1 VPLLEQVL
9 EQNPQDVKMV
19 FKNFPLRN
27 HKFAIPAAAA
37 ALAAGEQG
45 KFWEFHAGLF
55 KNYNNLNAEKFD
67 ELAQA
72 VGLDMEQFN
81 QDRQNPALA
90 AMVQRDL
97 KDGVEAGVRGT
108 PSIFVNGRL
117 LQQRSLPGFKQII
130 DEELAKKK

>member
-1 VPLLEQVL
+1 MLEQYP
-9 EQNPQDVKMV
+9 NDVKLV
-19 FKNFPLRN
+19 FKNFPLTRI
-27 HKFAIPAAAA
+27 HKFAMDAAVASMAA
-37 ALAAGEQG
+37 NQQG
-45 KFWEFHAGLF
+45 KFWEFHSGLF
-55 KNYNNLNAEKFD
+55 KNYNNLNAEKID

-72 VGLDMEQFN
+72 AGLDMEQFK

-108 PSIFVNGRL
+108 PSIFVNGRM

>member
-1 VPLLEQVL
+1 VL
-9 EQNPQDVKMV
+9 EQYPNDVKLV
-19 FKNFPLRN
+19 FKNFPLTRI
-27 HKFAIPAAAA
+27 HKFAMDAAVASMAA
-37 ALAAGEQG
+37 NQQG
-45 KFWEFHAGLF
+45 KFWEFHDELF
-55 KNYNNLNAEKFD
+55 KNYNNLNTEKFD

>member
-1 VPLLEQVL
+1 MLEQYP
-9 EQNPQDVKMV
+9 NDVKLV
-19 FKNFPLRN
+19 FKNFPLTRI
-27 HKFAIPAAAA
+27 HKFAMDAAVASMAA
-37 ALAAGEQG
+37 NQQG

>member
-1 VPLLEQVL
+1 MLEQYP
-9 EQNPQDVKMV
+9 NDVKLV
-19 FKNFPLRN
+19 FKNFPLTRI
-27 HKFAIPAAAA
+27 HKFAMDAAVASMAA
-37 ALAAGEQG
+37 NQQG

-55 KNYNNLNAEKFD
+55 KNYNNLNAEKID

-72 VGLDMEQFN
+72 AGLEMEQFK

>member
-1 VPLLEQVL
+1 MLEQYP
-9 EQNPQDVKMV
+9 NDVKLV
-19 FKNFPLRN
+19 FKNFPLTRI
-27 HKFAIPAAAA
+27 HKFAMDAAVASMAA
-37 ALAAGEQG
+37 NQQG

-55 KNYNNLNAEKFD
+55 KNYNNLNAEKID

-72 VGLDMEQFN
+72 AGLDMEQFK

-117 LQQRSLPGFKQII
+117 LQQRSLPGFKQTI

>member
-1 VPLLEQVL
+1 MLEQYP
-9 EQNPQDVKMV
+9 NDVKLV
-19 FKNFPLRN
+19 FKNFPLTRI
-27 HKFAIPAAAA
+27 HKFAMDAAVASMAA
-37 ALAAGEQG
+37 NQQG
-45 KFWEFHAGLF
+45 KFWELHDELF
-55 KNYNNLNAEKFD
+55 KNYNNLNTEKFD

>member
-1 VPLLEQVL
+1 MLEQYP
-9 EQNPQDVKMV
+9 NDVKLV
-19 FKNFPLRN
+19 FKNFPLTRI
-27 HKFAIPAAAA
+27 HKFAMDAAVASMAA
-37 ALAAGEQG
+37 NQQG

-55 KNYNNLNAEKFD
+55 KNYNNLNAEKIE

-72 VGLDMEQFN
+72 AGLDMEQFK